1 MVHTHLVFDT
11 GIGRKKPEN
20 IVHKEASCPFCDR
33 RGLSGVLA
41 EEGPILWLKNK
52 YPVFPDAYQT
62 VLVESYT
69 CEEELSTYAPEHLQA
84 VIGFGLEK
92 WRELSRSGQF
102 RSVLF
107 FKNHGPCSGGS
118 MRHPH
123 MLIVGLDHIDYQ
135 HSMEEE
141 AFQGIPIWQNGE
153 VEVNL
158 STRPRVGFFE
168 FNILLQQEGAIAPF
182 AHGIQSV
189 AHYILNHFHR
199 HCSSYNLFFY
209 ESGGAVRAKM
219 MPRFVLSPV
228 YVGYGIPQVSS
239 QVEEVAEF
247 VRTLYFAKKTY

>member
-1 MVHTHLVFDT
+1 
-11 GIGRKKPEN
+11 
-20 IVHKEASCPFCDR
+20 
-33 RGLSGVLA
+33 
-41 EEGPILWLKNK
+41 
-52 YPVFPDAYQT
+52 
-62 VLVESYT
+62 
-69 CEEELSTYAPEHLQA
+69 
-84 VIGFGLEK
+84 
-92 WRELSRSGQF
+92 
-102 RSVLF
+102 
-107 FKNHGPCSGGS
+107 

-123 MLIVGLDHIDYQ
+123 MQIVGLDHINYQ

-168 FNILLQQEGAIAPF
+168 FNILMQEEGAIAPF